1 MRYFL
6 FLALVVSLAACR
18 NDRTNVTTTPGT
30 STAGNYVE
38 PAPGAATPG
47 TATTPGATTTPGADA
62 GMMPNGMSADEM
74 ASRVERALENDVD
87 LRPFDLDADDEGNV
101 IVITGSVSTDAL
113 RQRAEQIAR
122 ETAPGFT
129 IENRV
134 RLR

>member
-1 MRYFL
+1 ML
-6 FLALVVSLAACR
+6 LALTASLVACR
-18 NDRTNVTTTPGT
+18 NDRTNVTTTDGT

-38 PAPGAATPG
+38 PAPGT
-47 TATTPGATTTPGADA
+47 TTTPGMTTTPGTNTMPGGA
-62 GMMPNGMSADEM
+62 GMMPDGMSVSDAAD
-74 ASRVERALENDVD
+74 RVERALEDDVD

-101 IVITGSVSTDAL
+101 IVLTGSVSTDAL

-122 ETAPGFT
+122 DTAPGFT